1 MLSMNRRVAFVFLL
15 GLFSGGASADTV
27 WKGTSVNSITSGT
40 GDILETQGG
49 ALSVSAE
56 STGTENFVGAITAM
70 DAAPYRGRE
79 VVLAGTMSVKDGA
92 GRAAL
97 WMRAD
102 GANGRLAFASSAGTP
117 VRAGEGPQ
125 ARELRLYIPSGTTSL
140 KLGATLDS
148 AGHVVVEKM
157 TLTAEA
163 ATSGGVSAYDMVEY
177 ALAAIRDNALNAAN
191 VDWEAEQQTR
201 LTPALKR
208 LPAQEAYGSIR
219 AVLDLLADRH
229 SFLQHPREAAAY
241 RQSAVA
247 SRDIEARQMQDI
259 GYVLVPG
266 LRGTEATAAEA
277 FTTGLCEHIERLAP
291 TSPKGWIVDLRQNT
305 GGNMWP
311 MLSGLHALLGNGS
324 IGAFRD
330 REGVA
335 TAWRPRAGRACSVDL
350 SSSRVAVLVGP
361 KTASSGEAVAVA
373 FRARPGTRFF
383 GQPTAGLATA
393 NRSYPLPDGGALR
406 LTRAV
411 MLDRSGEAYLDG
423 IKPEERV
430 SSDQDAIDMAA
441 AWLRSSP

>member
-1 MLSMNRRVAFVFLL
+1 MKCRAAFLL
-15 GLFSGGASADTV
+15 MLGLLSGGASADTV

-40 GDILETQGG
+40 GDILEDGG
-49 ALSVSAE
+49 ADLRLSAE
-56 STGTENFVGAITAM
+56 STGTEKFVGAITSM
-70 DAAPYRGRE
+70 DARPFQGRE
-79 VVLAGTMSVKDGA
+79 VRLAGRLLVEDGA
-92 GRAAL
+92 GSAAL
-97 WMRAD
+97 WVRAD
-102 GANGRLAFASSAGTP
+102 GANGRLAFASSAGAP
-117 VRAGEGPQ
+117 VRVGVGAQ
-125 ARELRLYIPSGTTSL
+125 ARELRLYIPSGTTTL
-140 KLGATLDS
+140 KLGVTLDS
-148 AGHVVVEKM
+148 AGHVAVQGLV
-157 TLTAEA
+157 LTAEA

-177 ALAAIRDNALNAAN
+177 ALTTIRANALNAGN
-191 VDWEAEQQTR
+191 VDWSAEEKAR
-201 LTPALKR
+201 LAPALKS

-241 RQSAVA
+241 RQTAVA

-266 LRGTEATAAEA
+266 LRGTEASAGEA
-277 FTTGLCEHIERLAP
+277 FTSQLCEQIERLAP
-291 TSPKGWIVDLRQNT
+291 TSVKGWIVDLRQNT

-311 MLSGLHALLGNGS
+311 MLSGLQPLLGNGN
-324 IGAFRD
+324 IGASRD
-330 REGVA
+330 RNGTA
-335 TAWRPRAGRACSVDL
+335 TAWRPESRRACGVDL
-350 SSSRVAVLVGP
+350 SSSRLAVLVGP

-411 MLDRSGEAYLDG
+411 MVDRSGEAYPDG

-430 SSDQDAIDMAA
+430 SSDQDAIVMAA
-441 AWLRSSP
+441 AWLRLSQ